1 VASRRPSLG
10 ASRGRTREADGWRH
24 LRRALAECSRGNRE
38 NGRLRA
44 DAGARRTTRE
54 RGGSVLG
61 RDAPSSGHIMRRH
74 LAVRAE
80 APWKWS
86 RGPRLAAQS
95 R

>member
-1 VASRRPSLG
+1 METS
-10 ASRGRTREADGWRH
+10 E
-24 LRRALAECSRGNRE
+24 
-38 NGRLRA
+38 
-44 DAGARRTTRE
+44 AGARGVLSLGEIEKTVVSARTRG
-54 RGGSVLG
+54 RGGRRASAGGAFG